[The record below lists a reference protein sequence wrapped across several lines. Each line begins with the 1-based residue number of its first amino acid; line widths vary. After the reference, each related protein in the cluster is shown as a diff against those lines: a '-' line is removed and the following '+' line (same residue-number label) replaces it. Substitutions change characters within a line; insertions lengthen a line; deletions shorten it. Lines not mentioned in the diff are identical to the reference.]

1 MPNRLANETS
11 PYLLQHQNN
20 PVDWYPWGEE
30 AFEKA
35 RAEDKPVFLSV
46 GYSSC
51 HWCHV
56 MEHES
61 FEDPEI
67 AERLNHGFVSVK
79 VDREERPDVDEAYMV
94 AVQLSSGRGGWPMTV
109 FLTPDKK
116 PFFAGTYFPKEE
128 RSGHPGFASILEQIA
143 SVWTN
148 DRAKVVEIADQ
159 FAATISENARRESP
173 ESTTDDLSLL
183 DACVRTL
190 SLDFDEDH
198 GGFGS
203 APKFPPHTAIE
214 FLLNYA
220 IGEFGTEELR
230 QTAADMALYTL
241 EKMALGGI
249 HDQVGGGFH
258 RYSTDQHWLV
268 PHFEKMLYDNALL
281 LGNYARAAAL
291 CDEQIPA
298 LESLFS
304 RVADGVVKWLA
315 DEMTSPEGLF
325 YSAQD
330 ADSEG
335 EEGKFYIWSEREV
348 DQILGTGS
356 DAFKSLYQFHKD
368 GNYREET
375 TGQTTE
381 SNIPHLLEDPGNQ
394 FEVELEKLRT
404 VRASRVRPG
413 LDDKAI
419 VSWNGLA
426 IGALAEAAELE
437 MAERAASAIL
447 RFEIQHG
454 GLPHQI
460 TKGRAQGKAFLDDY
474 ACFVDGL
481 IALSG
486 VKSMFEREG
495 AKLPGRPSI
504 EWLGEAKRLASEM
517 KVKFEDP
524 VEGGF
529 FSTSEEHEVLFGR
542 SKPVFDQ
549 PIPSANAVAAKCMV
563 ALDDPQSAI
572 RALKSVAG
580 WLERAPAATE
590 SHHLVLMSLL
600 ADRTAKNEIELSP
613 PRIHVSL
620 DREHLMAINEI
631 GEGILR
637 IEIPEGMHINS
648 ANPPANWLIPTS
660 IAVEPLEFEAHFPEA
675 PDDRYV
681 GLVEIPIE
689 VKLPAGVGM
698 AEFELTVRFQVCT
711 ESECQAP
718 EERKVA
724 GLVQAT

>member
-1 MPNRLANETS
+1 
-11 PYLLQHQNN
+11 
-20 PVDWYPWGEE
+20 
-30 AFEKA
+30 
-35 RAEDKPVFLSV
+35 
-46 GYSSC
+46 
-51 HWCHV
+51 
-56 MEHES
+56 
-61 FEDPEI
+61 
-67 AERLNHGFVSVK
+67 
-79 VDREERPDVDEAYMV
+79 
-94 AVQLSSGRGGWPMTV
+94 
-109 FLTPDKK
+109 
-116 PFFAGTYFPKEE
+116 
-128 RSGHPGFASILEQIA
+128 
-143 SVWTN
+143 
-148 DRAKVVEIADQ
+148 
-159 FAATISENARRESP
+159 
-173 ESTTDDLSLL
+173 
-183 DACVRTL
+183 
-190 SLDFDEDH
+190 
-198 GGFGS
+198 
-203 APKFPPHTAIE
+203 
-214 FLLNYA
+214 
-220 IGEFGTEELR
+220 
-230 QTAADMALYTL
+230 
-241 EKMALGGI
+241 
-249 HDQVGGGFH
+249 
-258 RYSTDQHWLV
+258 
-268 PHFEKMLYDNALL
+268 
-281 LGNYARAAAL
+281 
-291 CDEQIPA
+291 
-298 LESLFS
+298 
-304 RVADGVVKWLA
+304 
-315 DEMTSPEGLF
+315 
-325 YSAQD
+325 
-330 ADSEG
+330 
-335 EEGKFYIWSEREV
+335 
-348 DQILGTGS
+348 
-356 DAFKSLYQFHKD
+356 
-368 GNYREET
+368 
-375 TGQTTE
+375 
-381 SNIPHLLEDPGNQ
+381 
-394 FEVELEKLRT
+394 
-404 VRASRVRPG
+404 
-413 LDDKAI
+413 
-419 VSWNGLA
+419 
-426 IGALAEAAELE
+426 
-437 MAERAASAIL
+437 
-447 RFEIQHG
+447 
-454 GLPHQI
+454 
-460 TKGRAQGKAFLDDY
+460 
-474 ACFVDGL
+474 
-481 IALSG
+481 
-486 VKSMFEREG
+486 MFEREG